1 MSHDSVAKLSG
12 QVLPKSTL
20 GSGTPATAHILL
32 VDDEPMVVG
41 FMTEMLKL
49 AGYLVS
55 GFTQPLAALQAFAL
69 APGVFDLVITDQN
82 MPDVDGFELAAQI
95 FDQRPN
101 LPILMITGNSSL
113 GRPKPG
119 QAASIR
125 ANLTKPL
132 PPPRLL
138 QEVASALA
146 SGSPRLLPDPAGA
159 R

>member
-1 MSHDSVAKLSG
+1 MSHDSASKLSG
-12 QVLPKSTL
+12 QVLPNSTL
-20 GSGTPATAHILL
+20 VSGTPAAAHILL

-132 PPPRLL
+132 PHARLL
-138 QEVASALA
+138 QEITAALA
-146 SGSPRLLPDPAGA
+146 SSSLRFPPDPAGT